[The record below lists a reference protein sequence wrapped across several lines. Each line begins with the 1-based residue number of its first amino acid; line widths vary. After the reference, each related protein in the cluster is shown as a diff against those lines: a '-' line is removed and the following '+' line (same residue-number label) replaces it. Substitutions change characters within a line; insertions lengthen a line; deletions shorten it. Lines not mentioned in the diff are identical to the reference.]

1 MADHNATRRRGAV
14 GRRDDGMNAPS
25 TPALVVSS
33 VPAAG
38 VALVEM
44 NRPDKRN
51 ALSGDLVVELRTTLQ
66 AVAAR
71 EDVRA
76 LVLTGRGRGFCAG
89 ADLGEFDRILGPTP
103 ADAVAGVGR
112 YHELAEVL
120 AGLSVPTVAAVNGP
134 AVGGGA
140 GLALLCDLR
149 MFAASAQL
157 WVNQVERAIVPDMG
171 ITWSLPRLVGA
182 SRAAAWMLLAAPVD
196 ASTALA
202 AGLAHDVVPDADL
215 VDAAVAVAGRLAA
228 LPPLALRMT
237 RAMLAGSARCDLSD
251 ALRQEALAQAVC
263 AGEPGF
269 FGADVRQAT
278 GGDRAAGR
286 SSHDDQR
293 DDEHEHDEQEHD
305 EEMER

>member
-1 MADHNATRRRGAV
+1 
-14 GRRDDGMNAPS
+14 MNAPS
-25 TPALVVSS
+25 TPNLVVCS

-51 ALSGDLVVELRTTLQ
+51 ALSGDLVAELRTSLQ
-66 AVAAR
+66 AVSAR

-89 ADLGEFDRILGPTP
+89 ADLAEFDRILGPTP

-112 YHELAEVL
+112 YNDLAEML
-120 AGLSVPTVAAVNGP
+120 AGLPVPTVAAVNGQ

-140 GLALLCDLR
+140 ALALLCDLR
-149 MFAASAQL
+149 VFAESAQL
-157 WVNQVERAIVPDMG
+157 WVNQIERAITPDMG
-171 ITWSLPRLVGA
+171 ITWTLPRMVGA
-182 SRAAAWMLLAAPVD
+182 SRAAALMLLAAPVD

-202 AGLAHDVVPDADL
+202 TSLAHEVVPDAEL
-215 VDAAVAVAGRLAA
+215 VDAAVALAGRLAA

-237 RAMLAGSARCDLSD
+237 RTMLAGSARIDLTD

-263 AGEPGF
+263 AGERGF
-269 FGADVRQAT
+269 FGAGVRQAT
-278 GGDRAAGR
+278 EGDR
-286 SSHDDQR
+286 
-293 DDEHEHDEQEHD
+293 DEQED
-305 EEMER
+305 VQEMER

>member
-1 MADHNATRRRGAV
+1 MNGRSQCDAAPWCRGSTRRQHERAVDAGARGQLRP
-14 GRRDDGMNAPS
+14 GRRCGPGGDEPARQAQRPVGGPGRRAADDPAGGRGSRGRPS
-25 TPALVVSS
+25 P
-33 VPAAG
+33 
-38 VALVEM
+38 
-44 NRPDKRN
+44 
-51 ALSGDLVVELRTTLQ
+51 
-66 AVAAR
+66 
-71 EDVRA
+71 
-76 LVLTGRGRGFCAG
+76 GRGFCAG